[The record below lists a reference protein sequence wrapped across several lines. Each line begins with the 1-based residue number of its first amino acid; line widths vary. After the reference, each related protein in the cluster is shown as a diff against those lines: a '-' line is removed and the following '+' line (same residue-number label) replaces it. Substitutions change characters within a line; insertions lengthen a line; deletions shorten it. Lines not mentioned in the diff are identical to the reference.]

1 MNNQSDFIF
10 QPIEFGSVT
19 FRNPL
24 YIASGPTTRTIK
36 QVRRAEEC
44 GWGGVSLKLSISP
57 EPYINRE
64 PRYGWFADQ
73 GIFAFTAEKRLLP
86 DQCLELIQ
94 ESRKQ
99 TSDLVIMANITYAGE
114 EDIHTGWGGFARQCA
129 EAGAHII
136 ELNMCCPNM
145 SFNVELSNKDKV
157 KGPRTG
163 ASLGQDPEAVSTI
176 TRVVKESVSI
186 PVFVKLTPEGGKIA
200 EVARA
205 CFEAGADAV
214 GTTANRLAIPPFDI
228 YNPAA
233 SPFHLQKE
241 LSLSCFSGEIIKPL
255 GLRDVYEMRKLM
267 GPGPVI
273 TGTGGIRNYRDIIQM
288 AFMGANLFGIC
299 TETIISGFDLVRD
312 MIDGIRMYMEEKGYH
327 SMDEFQGSV
336 VNELRSA
343 QTVTLSKGQA
353 RVKDPAL
360 SAPCVVA
367 CPSHVPAQG
376 YTMAVAR
383 GDFRKAYDLITSS
396 SPLQSICGYACNHPC
411 ETACIRGNMD
421 DPIRIKEIKRFV
433 LEYGMQQGWAPDLN
447 TADKKG
453 QKIAVIGAGPA
464 GLSSAFYL
472 QLAGHEVTI
481 FERETEAG
489 GLLRYGIPRFRLPA
503 EVVDYEI
510 RMIEQLGVTIKTSR
524 EWGKDFRLS
533 DLRQDGFQ
541 AVILAVGAPGSLPL
555 NVPGEAVESAGSPEA
570 IKGYHTALAFL
581 DRIRRGES
589 PRIGDKV
596 VVIGGGFSAV
606 DAART
611 CMRLGAREVYIA
623 YRRTRDEMPATPEE
637 ITEAEEEGVKIM
649 YLVSPVEILSDQGK
663 ITSVRLVNFV
673 LGDKDDSDRRRP
685 LEVEGTEFTL
695 NVDTVISALGQK
707 LDSLPDPDSSRVLA
721 NGRIKADPG
730 TFETGIP
737 GVFAVGDAALGASDI
752 ISSIASARHA
762 AAAVDQ
768 KLSDSESVIR
778 PVKEPSS
785 VNRDHVLEMKGNTP
799 RSASVRNYTREASSR
814 SRDFE
819 IYSRPFTET
828 EAVDEASRC
837 LNCGCGEG
845 CMICADICNSFAI
858 SSVDTKPLVDKEEC
872 VGCGI
877 CVWRCPNDNLEMVA
891 GN

>member
-1 MNNQSDFIF
+1 MDSRDPADMMNDQANFVF
-10 QPIEFGSVT
+10 QPVQIKGIT

-24 YIASGPTTRTIK
+24 YIASGPTTRNIK
-36 QVRRAEEC
+36 QVKRAEEC

-86 DQCLELIQ
+86 EQCLELIRQ
-94 ESRKQ
+94 SRQQ

-114 EDIHTGWGGFARQCA
+114 EDIHTGWGGFARQCE

-145 SFNVELSNKDKV
+145 SYNVELSGKDEV
-157 KGPRTG
+157 TGPRTG

-176 TRVVKESVSI
+176 TRAVKESVTI

-241 LSLSCFSGEIIKPL
+241 LSLSCFAGEMIKPL
-255 GLRDVYEMRKLM
+255 GLRDVYEMRKLI

-273 TGTGGIRNYRDIIQM
+273 TGTGGIRNHRDVIEM

-312 MIDGIRMYMEEKGYH
+312 IIDGIRKYMEETGYG
-327 SMDEFQGSV
+327 SLEEFQGSI
-336 VNELRSA
+336 VNELQSA
-343 QTVTLSKGQA
+343 QTVTLSKGHVQ
-353 RVKDPAL
+353 VKDRTL

-367 CPSHVPAQG
+367 CPNYVPAQG
-376 YTMAVAR
+376 YVMAVAR
-383 GDFRKAYDLITSS
+383 QDFRKAYDLITTS
-396 SPLQSICGYACNHPC
+396 SPLQSVCGYACHHPC

-433 LEYGMQQGWAPDLN
+433 LEYGRQRDWAPTLN
-447 TADKKG
+447 VARKKD

-464 GLSSAFYL
+464 GLSTAFYL
-472 QLAGHEVTI
+472 QLAGYEVTI
-481 FERETEAG
+481 FEKEKAAG

-503 EVVDYEI
+503 AVIDGEVE
-510 RMIEQLGVTIKTSR
+510 MITRLGVTIKTSQ
-524 EWGKDFRLS
+524 ELGKDFRLS
-533 DLRQDGFQ
+533 ELKQDGYR
-541 AVILAVGAPGSLPL
+541 AVVLAVGAPQSLSL
-555 NVPGEAVESAGSPEA
+555 DVPGERVRGYYAAVE
-570 IKGYHTALAFL
+570 FL
-581 DRIRRGES
+581 EKIQQGES
-589 PRIGDKV
+589 PVVGDRV

-611 CMRLGAREVYIA
+611 CLRLGASEVYIA
-623 YRRTRDEMPATPEE
+623 YRRTKDEMPATPEE
-637 ITEAEEEGVKIM
+637 IVEAEEEGVKIM
-649 YLVSPVEILSDQGK
+649 YLVAPKQILAENGRIGS
-663 ITSVRLVNFV
+663 IRLVNFV
-673 LGDKDDSDRRRP
+673 LGDKDSSDRRRP
-685 LEVEGTEFTL
+685 VEVEGTEFTL
-695 NVDTVISALGQK
+695 EADTVISALGQQ
-707 LDSLPDPDSSRVLA
+707 LEHLA
-721 NGRIKADPG
+721 DEDLSQIIRKGKIEADPR
-730 TFETGIP
+730 TFETPLP
-737 GVFAVGDAALGASDI
+737 GVYAIGDAALGASDI
-752 ISSIASARHA
+752 ISAIGSGKRV
-762 AAAVDQ
+762 AAAVDA
-768 KLSDSESVIR
+768 KLSGPEAVIR
-778 PVKEPSS
+778 PVVELRQVDP
-785 VNRDHVLEMKGNTP
+785 NHVLETKGNAP
-799 RSASVRNYTREASSR
+799 RKSSVRNYTMEAGVR
-814 SRDFE
+814 IRHFE
-819 IYSRPFTET
+819 LYSRHFTEE
-828 EAVDEASRC
+828 EAVAEAARC

-858 SSVDTKPLVDKEEC
+858 SSVDHKPYIDKQEC

-877 CVWRCPNDNLEMVA
+877 CVWRCPNDNLEMIA
-891 GN
+891 SN